1 MSNSI
6 VLKTVDDAWAFF
18 RGRVMDNIRAV
29 DSGTMHIE
37 STSDDD
43 RVLAKFIQDHE
54 GEFEERMIAG
64 LSELAVARWDGSE
77 SVSDLDD
84 LLRAD
89 LPSENDPPGVRRSP
103 IEAIFRAFN
112 PVLGLR
118 LCWHLVWRHRMEQ
131 SRWAAEFFATRLA
144 RAPVPPELPP
154 EMCDALGNPRATPL
168 PDVLPMDLEGWS
180 PRDIEVAIEEYIGAP
195 IEQIHARLRAG
206 GGSGPAFLGPDE
218 RLGALIWQDAARL
231 RDLGVE
237 RDVLAARLARC
248 VLMSEQARVE
258 SAKVLWSERREAWC
272 RAPEIEVGLTLEAQ
286 WCGSLLRSNPFHTV
300 FGEETLSRF
309 ALRNPVL
316 DPAIELRG
324 SALVSQL
331 IRRFCF
337 FEGRFCYGE
346 RVEPE
351 IAARVLGLV
360 L

>member
-64 LSELAVARWDGSE
+64 LSELAVARSDGSE

-84 LLRAD
+84 LVRAD

-103 IEAIFRAFN
+103 IEAIVRAFN

-118 LCWHLVWRHRMEQ
+118 LCWHLVWRYRAEQ

-154 EMCDALGNPRATPL
+154 EMCDALGSPRATPL

-180 PRDIEVAIEEYIGAP
+180 PHDIEAAIEEYIGAP
-195 IEQIHARLRAG
+195 IEQIHARIRAG
-206 GGSGPAFLGPDE
+206 GWSGCEFIRTDE

-237 RDVLAARLARC
+237 RDVLAARLDRC
-248 VLMSEQARVE
+248 VLMSERALVE
-258 SAKVLWSERREAWC
+258 SAKVLPSKLGVRWREAWC
-272 RAPEIEVGLTLEAQ
+272 MVPEIEAGLTLEAQ
-286 WCGSLLRSNPFHTV
+286 RSGSVLRSNPFHTV
-300 FGEETLSRF
+300 FGEETLDRF

-316 DPAIELRG
+316 DPSIELRG
-324 SALVSQL
+324 SALASQL

-337 FEGRFCYGE
+337 FE
-346 RVEPE
+346 VEPE